1 MTDSAVPHEPFSNA
15 LVEAVK
21 RISDQLLLYVLAGA
35 MIVAAAAVWGPGSL
49 VVALVA
55 LLLAGL
61 LGWVLLQAYR
71 VRAGKPVIGQEIKV
85 RRRTKVDKG
94 IKGGR
99 VRGPQD
105 ARRIEQGIDVGA
117 GSEIRGGIT
126 GGEVDTRE

>member
-1 MTDSAVPHEPFSNA
+1 MTHSVVPQEPFSNS
-15 LVEAVK
+15 LLEAVK
-21 RISDQLLLYVLAGA
+21 RIRDQLLLYVLAGA

-49 VVALVA
+49 VVALVV
-55 LLLAGL
+55 LILAGL
-61 LGWVLLQAYR
+61 VGWIFFQVSR

-85 RRRTKVDKG
+85 GRRTKVDKG

-99 VRGPQD
+99 VRGPQA

-117 GSEIRGGIT
+117 ESDVRDGIT